1 MRMGE
6 NMVETLYIDANEP
19 LEVQR
24 TVRQEI
30 KDRSDITLNVE
41 TEGLKTGDFVLGD
54 IVFERKE
61 KSDLHGSI
69 TDKRAKQQTSRMAKD
84 FEHGYVLV
92 EGDPYHQE
100 YSNLH
105 PNSITGTF
113 VSLTAKKNLHVVPV
127 QDTDS
132 LAYAVY
138 KICKIHLDNEDFD
151 PDEYKLKRSG
161 AETEDL
167 TIAMLSQ
174 IEGISRHKA
183 KKIKDRFKTISSI
196 VEQIDN
202 DQLYVERQLQEI
214 PKIGEVLAHRVVNA
228 FIQE

>member
-1 MRMGE
+1 MT
-6 NMVETLYIDANEP
+6 ETLYIDANEP

-30 KDRSDITLNVE
+30 KDRSDIKLEVE

-113 VSLTAKKNLHVVPV
+113 VSLTAKKNLYVVPV

-132 LAYAVY
+132 LAYAIY
-138 KICKIHLDNEDFD
+138 KICKLHLDNEDFN
-151 PDEYKLKRSG
+151 PEEYMLKRST
-161 AETEDL
+161 ADTEDV
-167 TIAMLSQ
+167 TSAMLTA
-174 IEGISRHKA
+174 IEGISKPKA
-183 KKIKDRFKTISSI
+183 EKIAEGETIQSLTEKDADYFTQY
-196 VEQIDN
+196 EG
-202 DQLYVERQLQEI
+202 
-214 PKIGEVLAHRVVNA
+214 IGEILGERIVDSLHG
-228 FIQE
+228 